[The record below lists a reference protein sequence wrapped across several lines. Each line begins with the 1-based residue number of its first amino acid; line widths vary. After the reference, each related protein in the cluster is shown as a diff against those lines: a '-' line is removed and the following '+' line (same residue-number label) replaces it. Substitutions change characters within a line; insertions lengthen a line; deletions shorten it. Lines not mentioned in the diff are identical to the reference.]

1 MKKDDSAYLRHILDA
16 ISRIEEYVRAIRY
29 EDFMDNHLI
38 QDGVIRQIEIIG
50 EATKRL
56 SIEIRKRHPEIPWK
70 DIAGMRDK
78 LIHDYFGVDLVAV
91 RGDISFLIEIK
102 SSFKDTIHFSSVGGK
117 LQNQATS
124 MVELCERTKTLP
136 IYAFRLKNY
145 RGDSWRI
152 FTLDVKN
159 LEGRLS
165 VVHRRLPKLI
175 YSKTRNYIM
184 KWKNGL
190 PLSDFIL
197 YLC

>member
-1 MKKDDSAYLRHILDA
+1 MSSSQFERELKGILEGEKKIIEKITKTCSVIEKDNYLL
-16 ISRIEEYVRAIRY
+16 ISHKPFA
-29 EDFMDNHLI
+29 
-38 QDGVIRQIEIIG
+38 VIR
-50 EATKRL
+50 A
-56 SIEIRKRHPEIPWK
+56 
-70 DIAGMRDK
+70 AGS
-78 LIHDYFGVDLVAV
+78 FGVDLVAV

-124 MVELCERTKTLP
+124 MVKLCERTKTLP

-152 FTLDVKN
+152 FTLDIQN

-175 YSKTRNYIM
+175 YSKTKNYIM

-190 PLSDFIL
+190 QLSDFIL
-197 YLC
+197 YLCR